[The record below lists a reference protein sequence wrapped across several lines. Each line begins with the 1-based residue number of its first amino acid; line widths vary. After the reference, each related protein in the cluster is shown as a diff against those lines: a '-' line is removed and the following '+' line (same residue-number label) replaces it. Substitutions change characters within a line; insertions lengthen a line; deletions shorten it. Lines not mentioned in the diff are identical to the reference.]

1 MFLVLQRLDD
11 FCRAHPNLENLH
23 FEVDDYGP
31 SLELKGDWM
40 LNKLK
45 TLVYNCSFPKKG
57 NEPFFMSFHLL
68 PLVILIVF
76 FPRCFRD
83 IYSRLS

>member
-76 FPRCFRD
+76 F
-83 IYSRLS
+83 S

>member
-45 TLVYNCSFPKKG
+45 TLVYNSAYPKKG
-57 NEPFFMSFHLL
+57 NEFSNFLFSLLLFFFS
-68 PLVILIVF
+68 
-76 FPRCFRD
+76 
-83 IYSRLS
+83 